1 MRRSDRQVTDPQ
13 EILSIMHDCDVC
25 YVAFFA
31 DEYPYVVPLN
41 FGVQLA
47 DGRFR
52 LFFHGADA
60 GTKMA
65 LLRKEPHVAFS
76 MSGSHNYIPG
86 GEDACDAT
94 MEYES
99 VCGNGTI
106 RVVAEDEKI
115 EALTSLMRQYEA
127 ADTYHFNPADVKHIA
142 VLCLDVNEITGKRLR
157 RKG

>member
-1 MRRSDRQVTDPQ
+1 MRRSDRQITDPQ
-13 EILSIMHDCDVC
+13 EILTIMHSCDVC
-25 YVAFFA
+25 HVAFFA
-31 DEYPYVVPLN
+31 GEYPYVVPLN
-41 FGVQLA
+41 FGAQQEN
-47 DGRFR
+47 GRFR

-65 LLRKEPHVAFS
+65 LLQQNSHVAFS

-99 VCGNGTI
+99 VCGNGTL
-106 RVVAEDEKI
+106 RVLAEEEKI
-115 EALTSLMRQYEA
+115 AALTSLMRQYE
-127 ADTYHFNPADVKHIA
+127 PAESYRFSPAEVKHVA
-142 VLCLDVNEITGKRLR
+142 VLCLEVNEISGKRLR